1 MQLKKILAIFLA
13 AALIFSVTTV
23 CAVAETNET
32 LKVGVTAESATPIL
46 PLNAP
51 MIVSYGEEVS
61 VKIRVRQNT
70 GVSYL
75 LLETLYDHNALEY
88 VGYESS
94 DLMALIKVGD
104 VVITEKDPQG
114 NDVKKGA
121 IRALFFPSTVNT
133 ETGLLITLKFK
144 ALDGYCGDTNVS
156 TRLSGNNT
164 NNVFR
169 YDSNKNPVYV
179 PFVGGNCMFTIHDMV
194 KGEGEV
200 TDPTCED
207 MGYITY
213 VCGNEACGKTV
224 QADHTQPLGHTPGE
238 AKEEKRVEST
248 CAAAGSYDMVTYC
261 TVCEDELS
269 RETNVIEALPHTPKA
284 AVEEKRVEPTCTAKG
299 SYDSVVYCD
308 VCQGEISRES
318 KEIAMLDHT
327 PGEAKEEN
335 RVEATCTAKGSY
347 DSVISCTV
355 CQTELSRE
363 SKEIA
368 MRDHTPGEAKEE
380 NRVEATCTAKGSYD
394 SVISCTVCQT
404 ELSRESKEIEMAAHS
419 YGETTVV
426 APTYGTEG
434 YSVHTCTVCR
444 YEEKFDFVDALAN
457 KPGDVDGDG
466 DVDTDDVIQLLLH
479 VSMPDSFQVKVP
491 VDFTQDGS
499 VTTDDVIQL
508 LLHVSMPNSFPLFA
522 EKQEA

>member
-363 SKEIA
+363 SKEI
-368 MRDHTPGEAKEE
+368 
-380 NRVEATCTAKGSYD
+380 
-394 SVISCTVCQT
+394 
-404 ELSRESKEIEMAAHS
+404 EMAAHS